1 MTRVVV
7 DTGPL
12 VALLNRRD
20 RHHAWV
26 RQVLDTVEPPIFTCE
41 AVVSEAC
48 FLLGRLAGGQDA
60 LFELLA
66 NRVVTIDFRL
76 HTEIEA
82 VRGLMRKFATVPMSL
97 AIGDDATL
105 RVHAP
110 SVRGCWP
117 QVYELDAR
125 DPIATGRSKNSPSRW
140 PTATVSSANSAPA
153 AWRRCTSRPISGTIA
168 RSRDW
173 QRLTSRARSPAV
185 SCVGQRP
192 AISPVV

>member
-48 FLLGRLAGGQDA
+48 FLLGRLAGGEDA
-60 LFELLA
+60 LLALLA
-66 NRVVTIDFRL
+66 NRVVTIDFQL
-76 HTEIEA
+76 HTEIET

-97 AIGDDATL
+97 ADACL
-105 RVHAP
+105 
-110 SVRGCWP
+110 VRMS
-117 QVYELDAR
+117 ELDVQTTIVTLDGDFR
-125 DPIATGRSKNSPSRW
+125 VYRRNRRHVIPTIMPGRS
-140 PTATVSSANSAPA
+140 
-153 AWRRCTSRPISGTIA
+153 
-168 RSRDW
+168 
-173 QRLTSRARSPAV
+173 
-185 SCVGQRP
+185 GQ
-192 AISPVV
+192 